1 MQDASECLVALKSK
15 PNQKDGWLSRKATAY
30 AQAVVDNLIF
40 GVENISIKYRE
51 FTFAIGSMQFEPTKA
66 ESSPQVLFSKIGR
79 IAGIMVCCS
88 ALGPGSEA
96 KPLVVIQ
103 DIDLKLMKGKAED
116 GYTMRLHCGVVKA
129 EAEPV
134 ALRLGIRALTGLNLN

>member
-1 MQDASECLVALKSK
+1 MIYDAPQFLLLRVCHLRRTGRGRMRHPLPPPAV
-15 PNQKDGWLSRKATAY
+15 PPGRPPRQGSR
-30 AQAVVDNLIF
+30 
-40 GVENISIKYRE
+40 
-51 FTFAIGSMQFEPTKA
+51 
-66 ESSPQVLFSKIGR
+66 
-79 IAGIMVCCS
+79 
-88 ALGPGSEA
+88 LGPGSEA